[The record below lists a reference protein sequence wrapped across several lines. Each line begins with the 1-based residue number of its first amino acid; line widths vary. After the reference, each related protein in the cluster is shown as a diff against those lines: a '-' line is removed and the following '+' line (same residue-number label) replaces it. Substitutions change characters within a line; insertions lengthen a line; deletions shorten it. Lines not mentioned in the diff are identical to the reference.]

1 MILEKLKLKVVKQI
15 DNAVF
20 EVSNAEGMVFYW
32 IDHPKAKALIA
43 QQGAHLVSYRPNP
56 GEETLWLSD
65 DSLFTQG
72 KAIRGGVPI
81 CWPRFGNLGDDSLP
95 KHGFARTSLWSLDET
110 NTSEDSCS
118 IRLSLNHS
126 ATPGIE
132 LTCLFT
138 FTDNLCLDLVTKN
151 NSENK
156 FEFTGALHSYFI
168 TDVKK
173 LHIGSLGTQYF
184 DALTQK
190 VAIES
195 AGFKLSE
202 ETDRIYLQS
211 ADSNLITNGKRSLN
225 IHHSGNDSVVV
236 WNPGEQLANQMDDV
250 SDYRQFICVETAITQ
265 SPVCLAPKQSH
276 CIQQIIS

>member
-15 DNAVF
+15 NNAVF

-43 QQGAHLVSYRPNP
+43 KQGAHLVSYRPNP
-56 GEETLWLSD
+56 GKETLWLSD
-65 DSLFTQG
+65 DSQFTRG

-81 CWPRFGNLGDDSLP
+81 CWPRFGNLGDESLP

-110 NTSEDSCS
+110 ITREDSCS
-118 IRLSLNHS
+118 VRLSLNHS
-126 ATPGIE
+126 SVPGIA
-132 LTCLFT
+132 LTCSFT
-138 FTDNLCLDLVTKN
+138 FSNQLHIELETKN
-151 NSENK
+151 NSQHE

-184 DALTQK
+184 DALSQK
-190 VAIES
+190 VYVES
-195 AGFKLSE
+195 EGFKLSK

-211 ADSNLITNGKRSLN
+211 AANNVISNGEHSLN

-236 WNPGEQLANQMDDV
+236 WNPGEELANKMDDV
-250 SDYRQFICVETAITQ
+250 SDYSQFICVETAITQ

-276 CIQQIIS
+276 CLQQIIS

>member
-56 GEETLWLSD
+56 GKETLWLSD
-65 DSLFTQG
+65 DSQFTLG

-81 CWPRFGNLGDDSLP
+81 CWPRFANLGDESLP
-95 KHGFARTSLWSLDET
+95 KHGFARTSLWSLDEI

-118 IRLSLNHS
+118 VRLSLNHS
-126 ATPGIE
+126 SVPGIT
-132 LTCLFT
+132 LTCLFN
-138 FTDNLCLDLVTKN
+138 FTNELCIDLDTQN
-151 NSENK
+151 NSQHE

-184 DALTQK
+184 DALSQK
-190 VAIES
+190 VSTES
-195 AGFKLSE
+195 DGFKLSE

-211 ADSNLITNGKRSLN
+211 AASNLISNGEHSLN

-236 WNPGEQLANQMDDV
+236 WNPGKQLANQMYDV

-265 SPVCLAPKQSH
+265 SPIRLAPSHSH
-276 CIQQIIS
+276 CLQQIIT